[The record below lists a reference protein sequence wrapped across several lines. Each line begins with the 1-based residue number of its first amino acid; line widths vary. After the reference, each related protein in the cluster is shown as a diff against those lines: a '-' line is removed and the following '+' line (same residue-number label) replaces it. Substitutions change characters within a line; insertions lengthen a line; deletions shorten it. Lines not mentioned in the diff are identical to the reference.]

1 VYSLS
6 EWVLGSTQELE
17 ISESRFQR
25 IKEAKKLLSEG
36 LAIEEKWEILVSNY
50 VDLES
55 DCLSATTSHMLFSE
69 QPYEAFFK
77 NTVLFNKRLVNL
89 LTASRLYSEQ
99 IESHIG
105 RCFPD
110 SSQIKD
116 EVKSWKSKAYDSMF
130 EYRFMEALRNYAQH
144 RGLAV
149 HQITV
154 GGSWTDVEREDA
166 ELRNG
171 IKLFTHK
178 SKVED
183 DSAFK
188 KTVVKEMP
196 EKVDLM
202 LMVRVYISELSK
214 IHLKARELL
223 KDRLAEAREV
233 ISSSIDEY
241 VELSNSSEDKKV
253 LGLHAIHWDES
264 VKPKKAIEKQSLL
277 LEWDDMRVALTKKN
291 GSLGNLKKWVV
302 TSSLDY
308 KKKF

>member
-1 VYSLS
+1 MS

-116 EVKSWKSKAYDSMF
+116 EVKSWKSKAYDS
-130 EYRFMEALRNYAQH
+130 
-144 RGLAV
+144 
-149 HQITV
+149 
-154 GGSWTDVEREDA
+154 
-166 ELRNG
+166 
-171 IKLFTHK
+171 
-178 SKVED
+178 
-183 DSAFK
+183 
-188 KTVVKEMP
+188 
-196 EKVDLM
+196 
-202 LMVRVYISELSK
+202 
-214 IHLKARELL
+214 
-223 KDRLAEAREV
+223 
-233 ISSSIDEY
+233 
-241 VELSNSSEDKKV
+241 
-253 LGLHAIHWDES
+253 
-264 VKPKKAIEKQSLL
+264 
-277 LEWDDMRVALTKKN
+277 
-291 GSLGNLKKWVV
+291 
-302 TSSLDY
+302 
-308 KKKF
+308 